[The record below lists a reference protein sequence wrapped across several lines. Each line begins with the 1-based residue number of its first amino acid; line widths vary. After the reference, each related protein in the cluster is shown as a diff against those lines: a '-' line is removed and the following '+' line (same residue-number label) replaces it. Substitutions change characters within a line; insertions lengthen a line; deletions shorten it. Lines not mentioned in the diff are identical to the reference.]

1 MGYKA
6 RRKDSVIE
14 ATTKESFETS
24 GVELEALEI
33 GVRVAFLD
41 ELDDV
46 VTRSSERDVVG
57 HASWHAGMQDG
68 DELAFGVED
77 GGARVAF
84 AGKVAVLLAE
94 VKYRDLPGIVLELV
108 TRISLQLREATKGKV
123 GRLPILGNDE
133 ASVAILVQKVG
144 IGQAC
149 GVDTA
154 RQPE

>member
-1 MGYKA
+1 MGRKREDRKE
-6 RRKDSVIE
+6 RRRQKKD
-14 ATTKESFETS
+14 FETS

-57 HASWHAGMQDG
+57 HSPWHAGMQDS

-77 GGARVAF
+77 CGARVAF
-84 AGKVAVLLAE
+84 AGKVAVFLAE
-94 VKYRDLPGIVLELV
+94 VKYRDLPRIVLELV
-108 TRISLQLREATKGKV
+108 TCISLQLREATKGKV

-133 ASVAILVQKVG
+133 ASIAILVQKVG